1 MKPQTKAFLLISAI
15 VLLVIFSVSY
25 YLVYSWYQ
33 SPSDSKKVAN
43 AGHFESKIDLGSG
56 FSVDTST
63 KTADNTIQK
72 NNDDSLICKD
82 DGASNCKDYDASVHE
97 PIKSPSTLSNSL
109 SSTTSIL
116 EMIPEECSS
125 SSENSSDEEADGH
138 SGTGDTKLCMDIEN
152 QTRAGD
158 QKYTQNQCTDH
169 NETGVR
175 SFTPNKNKNRR
186 NSFKSNNQNE
196 FQVVTPISTIS
207 DQSEEGF
214 IKV

>member
-1 MKPQTKAFLLISAI
+1 MKPQTKSFLLISAV

-33 SPSDSKKVAN
+33 TPSDSTKVAN
-43 AGHFESKIDLGSG
+43 AGHFESKMDLGG

-63 KTADNTIQK
+63 KTAD
-72 NNDDSLICKD
+72 LICKD
-82 DGASNCKDYDASVHE
+82 DGASNCQDYDTSVHE
-97 PIKSPSTLSNSL
+97 TIKSPSTLSNSL

-152 QTRAGD
+152 QIRAGD
-158 QKYTQNQCTDH
+158 QKYTQDQCTDH

-175 SFTPNKNKNRR
+175 SFTPNKNKNKNRK